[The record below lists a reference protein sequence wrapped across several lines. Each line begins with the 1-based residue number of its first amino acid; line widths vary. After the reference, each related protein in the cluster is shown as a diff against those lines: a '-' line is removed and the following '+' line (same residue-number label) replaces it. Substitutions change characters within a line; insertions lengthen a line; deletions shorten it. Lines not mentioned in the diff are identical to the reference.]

1 MVLSYSCRMQRREE
15 VNDSLVFAQRRKDAK
30 SSLVFTQRRRDAK
43 SSLLFAQR
51 CRDVMNSLLLTQR
64 RKDAKSSLLFTNIVR
79 NVMSIL
85 IYFFAPLRLCA
96 LLFLSFSFAALCAQD
111 STQVK
116 SNEPIIIIENEQE
129 SVDSA
134 KLAYITKRF
143 NPQKALLYAAILPG
157 AGQVYNKK
165 YWKVPIVYG
174 GFVFLGYYIDFYNDN
189 YRFYKKE
196 LFIDLNT
203 GTNSTG
209 LNRDNIRNIIE
220 RYRRE
225 RDFFIVLTGLWYA
238 LQIIDA
244 HVDSHLKEFDINPN
258 LQVRVEPSFKQDMLL
273 GRQSGFTISIRF

>member
-1 MVLSYSCRMQRREE
+1 MFS
-15 VNDSLVFAQRRKDAK
+15 QRRKDAK
-30 SSLVFTQRRRDAK
+30 NDLGFTQSNKNVGNTLVFTQRRRDAK
-43 SSLLFAQR
+43 G
-51 CRDVMNSLLLTQR
+51 
-64 RKDAKSSLLFTNIVR
+64 SLLFTNIVR
-79 NVMSIL
+79 NVTSIF
-85 IYFFAPLRLCA
+85 IYFFIPLRLYA
-96 LLFLSFSFAALCAQD
+96 LVFLIFSFCSLKAQD

-116 SNEPIIIIENEQE
+116 PSEVIVIVGEEQE

-196 LFIDLNT
+196 YFIDLNT

-209 LNRDNIRNIIE
+209 LDRANIINIIE

-258 LQVRVEPSFKQDMLL
+258 LQVRVEPLFKQDMLL